1 LPRFLRLGTLR
12 PFGKRCLMDPERGA
26 FAREGEDIEVAW
38 DEYAWWRMSSPVF
51 ASADVHKMRVRVHP
65 KIK

>member
-1 LPRFLRLGTLR
+1 
-12 PFGKRCLMDPERGA
+12 MDPERGA